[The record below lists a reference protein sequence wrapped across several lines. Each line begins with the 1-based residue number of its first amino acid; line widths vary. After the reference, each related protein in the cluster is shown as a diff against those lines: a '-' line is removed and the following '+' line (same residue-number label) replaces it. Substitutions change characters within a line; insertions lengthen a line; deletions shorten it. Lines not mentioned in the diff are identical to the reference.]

1 MRPHAERENLCRVAA
16 GKAMYC
22 QHRPVVL
29 GASVCVASTNTHSS
43 RYGRRLYFGIKV
55 GGLVD
60 RGETRVCVI
69 VVETPVLA
77 EGTSPCLA
85 WRYSA
90 SLARA
95 RRARCCAAGDAR
107 AEAAAAHLAAFA
119 GRSPALCAACR
130 RLAAVVQQAGDGGPG
145 PGLGLGSGTA
155 ARPSSLRQGLDG
167 AVPAGL
173 DAAEASPGPNPAS
186 PARASVQAAAAQLAA
201 VLAVALRP
209 LDAGAPRTD
218 ADGAHCNGA
227 LPFPGVSAHTDP
239 GRS

>member
-1 MRPHAERENLCRVAA
+1 
-16 GKAMYC
+16 MYC

-69 VVETPVLA
+69 VVDTPVLA

-130 RLAAVVQQAGDGGPG
+130 RLAAVVQQAGDSGPG

-227 LPFPGVSAHTDP
+227 RPFPGVSAHTDP